1 MKFAIPVLL
10 PAFIT
15 LPLLASCQETDYSP
29 EVEALIEKT
38 LDNMVYVEGGSF
50 MMGDIGYE
58 IPEDE
63 PGGTWVT
70 MEDGR
75 ESYRKPFGC
84 SASCYPVH
92 KVTLTGYYLNKFETT
107 HWDYDVYTEANG
119 LPLVAEKYRNRVEI
133 TGANRPIGTHVDWY
147 KAQEYCLW
155 LGDIT
160 GLPFR
165 LPTEAQWEYA
175 ARSRGQAV
183 KFATD
188 NGEMEP
194 GRNYRPRGSSIYY
207 DPPGTYPPNPLGI
220 YDMTGNANEWVQ
232 DWYHTHYY
240 EQSPEVDPQG
250 PEYDNLYANQKVSRG
265 FGLSNSDWY
274 ANLVFRRLPRDPENE
289 GSGTGFRC
297 AINNPSEL
305 PSLSELPVERVD
317 TQVID

>member
-1 MKFAIPVLL
+1 MKPAIPALL
-10 PAFIT
+10 PALIT
-15 LPLLASCQETDYSP
+15 FPLLASCQQTDYPP
-29 EVEALIEKT
+29 EVEDLIEKT

-92 KVTLTGYYLNKFETT
+92 KVTLTGYYINKFETT
-107 HWDYDVYTEANG
+107 YGEYDVYTEANG
-119 LPLVAEKYRNRVEI
+119 LPLVHEERRGRSPAIQPEKPVY
-133 TGANRPIGTHVDWY
+133 IGVDWY
-147 KAQEYCLW
+147 SAQNYCQW
-155 LGDIT
+155 LGELT
-160 GLPFR
+160 GLEID

-194 GRNYRPRGSSIYY
+194 GRNYRAHGLGRTFDP
-207 DPPGTYPPNPLGI
+207 DPPGTHPPNPLGL
-220 YDMTGNANEWVQ
+220 YDMTGNVNEWVR
-232 DWYHTHYY
+232 DWYHIRYY

-250 PEYDNLYANQKVSRG
+250 PEYDNLYATRKVARG
-265 FGLSNSDWY
+265 FGLSNSDWD
-274 ANLVFRRLPRDPENE
+274 ANLVFRRLPRDPENDGGGE
-289 GSGTGFRC
+289 GFRC
-297 AINNPSEL
+297 AIYSASKL
-305 PSLSELPVERVD
+305 PKLSELSVER
-317 TQVID
+317 IDR